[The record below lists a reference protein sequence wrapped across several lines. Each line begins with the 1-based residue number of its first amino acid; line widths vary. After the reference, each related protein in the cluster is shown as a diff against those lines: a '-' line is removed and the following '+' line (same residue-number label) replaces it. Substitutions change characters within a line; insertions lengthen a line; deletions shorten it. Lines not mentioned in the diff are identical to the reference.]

1 MRAAQPDAP
10 HGAFYMRHINTGRFD
25 TALRALAMGLGVSL
39 SLALGACGGGGGSD
53 LSTPAAGTPTTPTAP
68 TYTIGGTVSGLTA
81 GQTVALQNNGG
92 GTLSVNANGAFTF
105 AAAQQSNTAY
115 SVSVSTEPSAR
126 TTCTVSN
133 GAGTVG
139 TGNVTN
145 VGVSCVT
152 QHFAYVTNINNNKV
166 SLCSVDATTGAL
178 SGCASTASGF
188 STPYGIALSPNG
200 SYAYVE
206 SYGGNTVSQCS
217 VNAATGALTNCAST
231 GSGFSGPLGAALS
244 ANGSYAYVVNYTS
257 STVSQCN
264 VSATTGALSHCTRTG
279 SAFSRP
285 DGVALSANGSYA
297 YVTNQG
303 SNTVTQC
310 SVNAT
315 TGVLTNCASTG
326 SAF

>member
-68 TYTIGGTVSGLTA
+68 TYTIGGTVTGLTA
-81 GQTVALQNNGG
+81 GQTVALQNNGA
-92 GTLSVNANGAFTF
+92 GTLSVHANGAFTF

-126 TTCTVSN
+126 TTCTVTS

-152 QHFAYVTNINNNKV
+152 QHFAYVVNFTGGGGNGAV
-166 SLCSVDATTGAL
+166 SLCTVGTGGAL
-178 SGCASTASGF
+178 TGCTSSGATLLNGPAVV
-188 STPYGIALSPNG
+188 ALSPNG
-200 SYAYVE
+200 KYAYITNNT
-206 SYGGNTVSQCS
+206 GNSVTQCI
-217 VNAATGALTNCAST
+217 VNAATGGLSGCIDSGATGLTAPDAVT
-231 GSGFSGPLGAALS
+231 LS
-244 ANGSYAYVVNYTS
+244 ANGSY
-257 STVSQCN
+257 
-264 VSATTGALSHCTRTG
+264 
-279 SAFSRP
+279 
-285 DGVALSANGSYA
+285 
-297 YVTNQG
+297 
-303 SNTVTQC
+303 
-310 SVNAT
+310 
-315 TGVLTNCASTG
+315 
-326 SAF
+326 